1 MESDNIQKS
10 MEQDERIE
18 RFIRNQ
24 MTQEE
29 ETAFLD
35 GISSEP
41 ELKERAFATALMARG
56 MKRRRKEEQ
65 QVFVAMLNG
74 SIAQNANKAKA
85 TAFRRYAAVAASLL
99 LLLGVGGYVGFAEYG
114 YQQRNA
120 IVSANISLEQTGLD
134 RGEGDNMQSRLDS
147 IAAVVKNER
156 DITEAIAVL
165 QGLYDK
171 RQADIDCAQN
181 SATISWYLT
190 MAYIKDNQK
199 GKAVNLLVALKK
211 EHPEMTSKINKILEL
226 LQ

>member
-18 RFIRNQ
+18 RFMRNQ
-24 MTQEE
+24 MTQAEE
-29 ETAFLD
+29 KTFLD
-35 GISSEP
+35 DINSDP

-65 QVFVAMLNG
+65 QAFAAMLNG
-74 SIAQNANKAKA
+74 SISENANKAKA
-85 TAFRRYAAVAASLL
+85 TFRRYAAMAASLL
-99 LLLGVGGYVGFAEYG
+99 LLLGVGGYAGFAEYG

-120 IVSANISLEQTGLD
+120 IVSANISLGQTGTD
-134 RGEGDNMQSRLDS
+134 RGDGGNMQSRLDS

-156 DITEAIAVL
+156 DMTEAIAVL

-171 RQADIDCAQN
+171 RQTDIDCAQN
-181 SATISWYLT
+181 SATISWYLA

-199 GKAVNLLVALKK
+199 GKAVNLLVVLKR
-211 EHPEMTSKINKILEL
+211 EHPEMESKINKILEQL
-226 LQ
+226 

>member
-1 MESDNIQKS
+1 
-10 MEQDERIE
+10 
-18 RFIRNQ
+18 
-24 MTQEE
+24 
-29 ETAFLD
+29 
-35 GISSEP
+35 
-41 ELKERAFATALMARG
+41 

-65 QVFVAMLNG
+65 QAFAAMLNG
-74 SIAQNANKAKA
+74 SISENANKAKA
-85 TAFRRYAAVAASLL
+85 TFRRYAAMAASLL
-99 LLLGVGGYVGFAEYG
+99 LLLGVGGYAGFAEYG

-120 IVSANISLEQTGLD
+120 IVSANISLGQTGID
-134 RGEGDNMQSRLDS
+134 RGDGGNMQSRLDS

-156 DITEAIAVL
+156 DMTEAIAVL

-181 SATISWYLT
+181 SATISWYLA

-211 EHPEMTSKINKILEL
+211 EHPEMASKINKILEH

>member
-18 RFIRNQ
+18 RFMRNQ
-24 MTQEE
+24 MTQAEE
-29 ETAFLD
+29 KTFLD
-35 GISSEP
+35 DINSDP

-65 QVFVAMLNG
+65 LAFAAMLNG
-74 SIAQNANKAKA
+74 SITRNANKAKA
-85 TAFRRYAAVAASLL
+85 FTFRRYAAMAASLL
-99 LLLGVGGYVGFAEYG
+99 LLLGVGGYAGFAEYG

-120 IVSANISLEQTGLD
+120 IVSANISLGQTGTD
-134 RGEGDNMQSRLDS
+134 RGDGGNMQSRLDS

-156 DITEAIAVL
+156 DMTEAIAVL

-171 RQADIDCAQN
+171 RQTDIDCAQN
-181 SATISWYLT
+181 SATISWYLA

-199 GKAVNLLVALKK
+199 GKAVNLLVAQKRD
-211 EHPEMTSKINKILEL
+211 HPEMESKINKILEQ

>member
-18 RFIRNQ
+18 RFMRNQ
-24 MTQEE
+24 MTQAEE
-29 ETAFLD
+29 KTFLD
-35 GISSEP
+35 DINSDP

-65 QVFVAMLNG
+65 QAFAAMLNG
-74 SIAQNANKAKA
+74 SISENANKAKA
-85 TAFRRYAAVAASLL
+85 TFRRYAAMAASLL
-99 LLLGVGGYVGFAEYG
+99 LLLGVGGYAGFAEYG

-120 IVSANISLEQTGLD
+120 IVSANISLGQTGID
-134 RGEGDNMQSRLDS
+134 RGDGGNMQSRLDS

-156 DITEAIAVL
+156 DMTEAIAVL

-181 SATISWYLT
+181 SATISWYLA

-211 EHPEMTSKINKILEL
+211 EHPEMASKINKILEH

>member
-18 RFIRNQ
+18 RFMRNQ
-24 MTQEE
+24 MTQAEE
-29 ETAFLD
+29 KTFLD
-35 GISSEP
+35 DINSDP

-56 MKRRRKEEQ
+56 MKLRRKEEQ
-65 QVFVAMLNG
+65 QAFVAMLNG
-74 SIAQNANKAKA
+74 SISENANKAKA

-99 LLLGVGGYVGFAEYG
+99 LLLGVGGYAGFAEYG
-114 YQQRNA
+114 YRQRNA
-120 IVSANISLEQTGLD
+120 IVSTNISLEQTGMD
-134 RGEGDNMQSRLDS
+134 RGDGGNMQSRLDS
-147 IAAVVKNER
+147 IAAVVKSER
-156 DITEAIAVL
+156 NMTEAIAVL

-181 SATISWYLT
+181 SATISWYLA

-211 EHPEMTSKINKILEL
+211 DHPEMEGKINKILEL

>member
-18 RFIRNQ
+18 RFMRNQ
-24 MTQEE
+24 MTQAEE
-29 ETAFLD
+29 KTFLD
-35 GISSEP
+35 DINSDP

-65 QVFVAMLNG
+65 QAFAAMLNG
-74 SIAQNANKAKA
+74 SISENANKAKA
-85 TAFRRYAAVAASLL
+85 TFRRYAAMAASLL
-99 LLLGVGGYVGFAEYG
+99 LLLGVGGYAGFAEYG

-120 IVSANISLEQTGLD
+120 IVSANISLGQTGTD
-134 RGEGDNMQSRLDS
+134 RGDGGNMQSRLDS

-156 DITEAIAVL
+156 DMTEAIAVL

-171 RQADIDCAQN
+171 RQTDIDCAQN
-181 SATISWYLT
+181 SATISWYLA

-211 EHPEMTSKINKILEL
+211 EHPEMESKINKILEQ

>member
-18 RFIRNQ
+18 RFMRNQ
-24 MTQEE
+24 MTQAEE
-29 ETAFLD
+29 KTFLD
-35 GISSEP
+35 DINSDP
-41 ELKERAFATALMARG
+41 ELKERTFATALMARG

-65 QVFVAMLNG
+65 QAFAAMLNG
-74 SIAQNANKAKA
+74 SISENANKAKA
-85 TAFRRYAAVAASLL
+85 TFRRYAAMAASLL
-99 LLLGVGGYVGFAEYG
+99 LLLGVGGYAGFAEYG

-120 IVSANISLEQTGLD
+120 IVSANISLGQTGID
-134 RGEGDNMQSRLDS
+134 RGDGGNMQSRLDS

-156 DITEAIAVL
+156 DMTEAIAVL

-171 RQADIDCAQN
+171 RQTDIDCAQN
-181 SATISWYLT
+181 SATISWYLA

-199 GKAVNLLVALKK
+199 GKAVNLLVAQKRD
-211 EHPEMTSKINKILEL
+211 HPEMERKINKILEQ

>member
-18 RFIRNQ
+18 RFMRNQ
-24 MTQEE
+24 MTQAEE
-29 ETAFLD
+29 KTFLD
-35 GISSEP
+35 DINSDP

-65 QVFVAMLNG
+65 QAFAAMLNG
-74 SIAQNANKAKA
+74 SISENANKAKA
-85 TAFRRYAAVAASLL
+85 TFRRYAAMAASLL
-99 LLLGVGGYVGFAEYG
+99 LLLGVGGYAGFAEYG

-120 IVSANISLEQTGLD
+120 IVSANISLGQTGTD
-134 RGEGDNMQSRLDS
+134 RGDGGNMQSRLDS

-156 DITEAIAVL
+156 DMTEAIAVL

-181 SATISWYLT
+181 SATISWYLA

-211 EHPEMTSKINKILEL
+211 EHPEMASKINKILEH

>member
-18 RFIRNQ
+18 RFMRNQ
-24 MTQEE
+24 MTQAEE
-29 ETAFLD
+29 KTFLD
-35 GISSEP
+35 DINSDP

-65 QVFVAMLNG
+65 QAFAAMLNG
-74 SIAQNANKAKA
+74 SISENANKAKA
-85 TAFRRYAAVAASLL
+85 TFRRYAAMAASLL
-99 LLLGVGGYVGFAEYG
+99 LLLGVGGYAGFAEYG

-120 IVSANISLEQTGLD
+120 IVSANISLGQTGTD
-134 RGEGDNMQSRLDS
+134 RGDGGNMQSRLDS

-156 DITEAIAVL
+156 DMTEAIAVL

-171 RQADIDCAQN
+171 RQTDIDCAQN
-181 SATISWYLT
+181 SATISWYLA

-199 GKAVNLLVALKK
+199 DKAVNLLVALKK
-211 EHPEMTSKINKILEL
+211 EHPEMASKINKILEH